1 MYWPQ
6 DLSCSP
12 ARRWWRASRARAG
25 SWNPS
30 RWGSYNAV
38 LVQVVSGNAD
48 GGVVV
53 AVFVVVAGVA
63 GVVVV
68 AFVAVVCSDAA

>member
-1 MYWPQ
+1 
-6 DLSCSP
+6 
-12 ARRWWRASRARAG
+12 
-25 SWNPS
+25 
-30 RWGSYNAV
+30 
-38 LVQVVSGNAD
+38 VSGNAD